1 MLDII
6 LRGLVIAILFSYGI
20 TWLLLPELI
29 IKMREVGMV
38 GRDVNKPYFRKIPNL
53 GGIAALFGFSI
64 ALSLVV
70 GVEKLLGYVYEPPFL
85 AVISVF
91 FIAAMIGLIDDISN
105 ISDKMKVIGLLFAS
119 IPLIIT
125 HHAILTI
132 DLPFGF
138 ALDLTEYYWLFW
150 LFIVPIGVTCA
161 ANALNMSAGYNGLE
175 SGLVMVVSFFLL
187 LITIIRQESIT
198 AILIFAALLGCAL
211 ALYQYNKYPSKV
223 FVGNIGTMGFGAALA
238 SGVIIA
244 GVELYGIICIIP
256 AFYEAG
262 ATFYYKFINP
272 TDRRELSQ
280 SPVILKNGKLTPPKG
295 AENFT
300 LSYRLLSSE
309 PMTEPQLVNKILMFY
324 IVCGGI
330 ALALSLM

>member
-1 MLDII
+1 MFELI
-6 LRGLVIAILFSYGI
+6 LRGLIIAILFSYGI
-20 TWLLLPELI
+20 TKLLLPELI
-29 IKMREVGMV
+29 SKMHECNMLSP
-38 GRDVNKPYFRKIPNL
+38 DVNKPYSRNIPNL

-64 ALSLVV
+64 ALSIVV
-70 GVEKLLGYVYEPPFL
+70 GVEKLVAYVYEPPFL

-91 FIAAMIGLIDDISN
+91 FIAAMIGLIDDITN

-125 HHAILTI
+125 HHAILVI

-138 ALDLTEYYWLFW
+138 TINVTDYYWLFW
-150 LFIVPIGVTCA
+150 LLFVPVGVTCA

-175 SGLVMVVSFFLL
+175 SGLVIIVSFFLL
-187 LITIIRQESIT
+187 VITIIKNDSIT
-198 AILIFAALLGCAL
+198 AIFIFAALLGCAV
-211 ALYQYNKYPSKV
+211 ALYQYNKYPAKV
-223 FVGNIGTMGFGAALA
+223 FIGNIGTMGFGAAIA

-244 GVELYGIICIIP
+244 GVELYGIICIAP
-256 AFYEAG
+256 AFYEAF
-262 ATFYYKFINP
+262 ATIHYKFIKP
-272 TDRRELSQ
+272 TDRRKLVH
-280 SPVILKNGKLTPPKG
+280 SPKFTKNGKLVPPKG

-300 LSYRLLSSE
+300 LSYKLLSRE
-309 PMTEPQLVNKILMFY
+309 PMTERELVNKILMIY